1 MGNHDEGQTEF
12 LTGLEEKVENF
23 VGVLSVKSSGRLV
36 RHDDVG
42 IVDKRAG
49 DRNTLLLTSGKLA
62 RQVAETVAEVE
73 GLNKVTEVLLIAHVG
88 LVAHHGRDEDVL
100 KRGELRNEVVTLEN
114 ESHVFAAE
122 ASELVVRKLGDLRA
136 VYRYASR
143 IGLVETCAEVKEG
156 GLTGTGG
163 TDDRRKLTLRDLDAC
178 AVYCGDNGV
187 GLFILLYKAVCLKH
201 YFCHIS
207 IPLKF
212 IRF

>member
-1 MGNHDEGQTEF
+1 M
-12 LTGLEEKVENF
+12 
-23 VGVLSVKSSGRLV
+23 
-36 RHDDVG
+36 
-42 IVDKRAG
+42 
-49 DRNTLLLTSGKLA
+49 
-62 RQVAETVAEVE
+62 
-73 GLNKVTEVLLIAHVG
+73 
-88 LVAHHGRDEDVL
+88 
-100 KRGELRNEVVTLEN
+100 
-114 ESHVFAAE
+114 
-122 ASELVVRKLGDLRA
+122 RKLGDLRA

-143 IGLVETCAEVKEG
+143 VGLVETCAEVKEG

-163 TDDRRKLTLRDLDAC
+163 TDDCRELTLRDLDAC